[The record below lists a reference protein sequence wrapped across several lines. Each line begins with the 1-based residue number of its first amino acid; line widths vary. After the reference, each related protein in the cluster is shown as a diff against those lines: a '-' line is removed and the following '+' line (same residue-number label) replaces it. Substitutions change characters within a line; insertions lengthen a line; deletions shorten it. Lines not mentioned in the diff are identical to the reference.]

1 MKKKILFILSMMLLM
16 GCQSSQQPIN
26 KITLTQPATLLYFY
40 IETCSE
46 CQSFQDD
53 AIPYLQETFGDT
65 LTIQQYDLDDEA
77 TQAVYEDVITQ
88 LDQFDQSLYGMGPM
102 YALDGYFAKVGYTS
116 GDEEYLVKDIDNAIN
131 DKALSDDLS
140 TRIIEK
146 VISCFIA
153 FFEWLSKSTTIL
165 FICLLCENMS
175 TLSFVYSSCHS

>member
-116 GDEEYLVKDIDNAIN
+116 GDEEFLVKDIDNAIN
-131 DKALSDDLS
+131 DKALSDELS
-140 TRIIEK
+140 GLRFLYQQE
-146 VISCFIA
+146 
-153 FFEWLSKSTTIL
+153 
-165 FICLLCENMS
+165 
-175 TLSFVYSSCHS
+175 

>member
-26 KITLTQPATLLYFY
+26 KITLTQPAT
-40 IETCSE
+40 
-46 CQSFQDD
+46 
-53 AIPYLQETFGDT
+53 FGDS

-116 GDEEYLVKDIDNAIN
+116 GDEEFLVKDIDNAIN
-131 DKALSDDLS
+131 DKALSDELS
-140 TRIIEK
+140 GLRFLYQQE
-146 VISCFIA
+146 
-153 FFEWLSKSTTIL
+153 
-165 FICLLCENMS
+165 
-175 TLSFVYSSCHS
+175 

>member
-53 AIPYLQETFGDT
+53 AIPYLHETFGDT

-77 TQAVYEDVITQ
+77 TQAVYEDVI
-88 LDQFDQSLYGMGPM
+88 GPM

-131 DKALSDDLS
+131 DKALSDELS
-140 TRIIEK
+140 GLRFLYQQE
-146 VISCFIA
+146 
-153 FFEWLSKSTTIL
+153 
-165 FICLLCENMS
+165 
-175 TLSFVYSSCHS
+175 